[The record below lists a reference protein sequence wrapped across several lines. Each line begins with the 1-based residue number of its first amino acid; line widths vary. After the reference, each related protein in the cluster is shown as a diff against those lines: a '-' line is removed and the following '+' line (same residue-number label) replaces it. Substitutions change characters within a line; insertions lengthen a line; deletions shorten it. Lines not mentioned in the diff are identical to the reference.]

1 MLERI
6 DDPSV
11 LFDFPVHVRTAGRT
25 GHADERDRLA
35 ARDAVA
41 DRHERR
47 GRVVVAALEAFRVL
61 HADAAAPDL
70 NPARRVDDAVV
81 RGDDDRAERRGDIDP
96 GVLALQELA
105 DRASDRPDEAARR
118 ALDAPE
124 SRACRRVGPQIDAM
138 SDRDAAPVELELRL
152 VQAGPAHTSEPAA
165 VRAERASAEEIGK
178 GRD

>member
-47 GRVVVAALEAFRVL
+47 GRVVVAALEALRVL
-61 HADAAAPDL
+61 HADAAPPDL
-70 NPARRVDDAVV
+70 DPPRRVDDAVV
-81 RGDDDRAERRGDIDP
+81 RGDDDRAERGGDVDA
-96 GVLALQELA
+96 GVATLQELA
-105 DRASDRPDEAARR
+105 DRAGDRRDAATRR
-118 ALDAPE
+118 ALDAPK
-124 SRACRRVGPQIDAM
+124 SRARRGVGP
-138 SDRDAAPVELELRL
+138 
-152 VQAGPAHTSEPAA
+152 
-165 VRAERASAEEIGK
+165 
-178 GRD
+178 